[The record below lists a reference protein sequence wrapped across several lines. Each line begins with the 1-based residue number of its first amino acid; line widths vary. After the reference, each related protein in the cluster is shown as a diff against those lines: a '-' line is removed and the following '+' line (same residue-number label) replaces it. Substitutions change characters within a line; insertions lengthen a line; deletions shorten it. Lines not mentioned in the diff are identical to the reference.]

1 MKKKLVGMLL
11 ALVIAASVCSAA
23 FATSEDIA
31 PDTAMLEKIAAQEAA
46 RAAQEIPSMIEALLQ
61 ANEQKS
67 IVCETIW
74 YDEAGRQIEDPDLLE
89 QLEKGEQTQMI
100 CQTILYDEA
109 GNQIENLELIG
120 KLCAGAATE
129 NIACC
134 DDPSFETYYREQH
147 FYESPKPALC
157 TCYRSE
163 ISVCRNCATLI
174 SHMPAAERPHM
185 HE

>member
-1 MKKKLVGMLL
+1 MKKKLVCMLF
-11 ALVIAASVCSAA
+11 ALVVAASVCSAA
-23 FATSEDIA
+23 LATSVGIA

-46 RAAQEIPSMIEALLQ
+46 RAAQEIPSMIEALQ
-61 ANEQKS
+61 AIEQKS
-67 IVCETIW
+67 VACETIW
-74 YDEAGRQIEDPDLLE
+74 YDEAGSQIEDPDLLE

-100 CQTILYDEA
+100 CQTVLYDEA
-109 GNQIENLELIG
+109 GNQIENLELIS
-120 KLCAGAATE
+120 KLCGGAATE

-174 SHMPAAERPHM
+174 SHMPAAERQHM

>member
-1 MKKKLVGMLL
+1 MEKKLVCMLL

-23 FATSEDIA
+23 FATSVDIA

-46 RAAQEIPSMIEALLQ
+46 RAAQEISSMIEALQ
-61 ANEQKS
+61 AIEQRS
-67 IVCETIW
+67 TVCETIW
-74 YDEAGRQIEDPDLLE
+74 YDEAGSQIEDPDLLE
-89 QLEKGEQTQMI
+89 QLESGEQKQMI
-100 CQTILYDEA
+100 CQTVLYDEA
-109 GNQIENLELIG
+109 GNQIEDLELIG
-120 KLCAGAATE
+120 KLCGGAAME
-129 NIACC
+129 NIDCC

-163 ISVCRNCATLI
+163 VSVCRNCATLI
-174 SHMPAAERPHM
+174 LHVPAAEWPHT